1 MSQCD
6 EVIFMDGGRILDQD
20 QHANLMNQNERYS
33 SLIHTFLHE
42 DEHNEVAALNEV
54 DFSFAKDRLM
64 LPPELVYYLPLYL
77 IPLTFAKSF
86 FRILVLISIARFL
99 RRAGGGAGNESH
111 MKGIFPRIAKEFCQ
125 LIQLRM

>member
-1 MSQCD
+1 
-6 EVIFMDGGRILDQD
+6 MDGGRILDQD

-42 DEHNEVAALNEV
+42 DEHNEVAPLDGV
-54 DFSFAKDRLM
+54 DFAFVKDRLI

-86 FRILVLISIARFL
+86 LRILVFIAIARFP

-111 MKGIFPRIAKEFCQ
+111 VKGIFPRVAKEFCQ